1 MKRSDCNRERQMNS
15 SRSSEYEDCL
25 SRMQTAETLEE
36 INQKTL
42 TIRDQFAIAALQG
55 LIAHSSEN
63 QPIFNTPDEA
73 FSYYAKGAYA
83 YADAMMEA
91 RKE

>member
-1 MKRSDCNRERQMNS
+1 MKRSDAENKHSQGYKSIEGQN
-15 SRSSEYEDCL
+15 CL
-25 SRMQTAETLEE
+25 SHFQSAETLEE

-42 TIRDQFAIAALQG
+42 TVRDQFAIAALQG

-91 RKE
+91 RNK

>member
-1 MKRSDCNRERQMNS
+1 MKRSDA
-15 SRSSEYEDCL
+15 EYKHSQGYKSIEGQNCL
-25 SRMQTAETLEE
+25 SHFQSAETLEE
-36 INQKTL
+36 INQKTPTL
-42 TIRDQFAIAALQG
+42 RDQFAIAALQG

-91 RKE
+91 RNK

>member
-15 SRSSEYEDCL
+15 TRSSEYEDCL
-25 SRMQTAETLEE
+25 SRMQSAETLEE

-63 QPIFNTPDEA
+63 QPIFNTPGEA
-73 FSYYAKGAYA
+73 FSYYAKAAYA
-83 YADAMMEA
+83 YADAMMEV

>member
-1 MKRSDCNRERQMNS
+1 MKRSDAEHKHSQGYKSIEGQN
-15 SRSSEYEDCL
+15 CL
-25 SRMQTAETLEE
+25 SHFQSAETLEE

-42 TIRDQFAIAALQG
+42 TVRDQFAIAALQG

-91 RKE
+91 RNK

>member
-1 MKRSDCNRERQMNS
+1 
-15 SRSSEYEDCL
+15 
-25 SRMQTAETLEE
+25 MQSAETLEE

-55 LIAHSSEN
+55 FMAN
-63 QPIFNTPDEA
+63 KNRPTQFNPNDDA
-73 FSYYAKGAYA
+73 DYIYKI
-83 YADAMMEA
+83 ADAMMEA

>member
-1 MKRSDCNRERQMNS
+1 MKRSDANNI
-15 SRSSEYEDCL
+15 RSSSYSSKELLDSTSL
-25 SRMQTAETLEE
+25 IQSAETLEE

-42 TIRDQFAIAALQG
+42 TVRDQFAIAALQG

-63 QPIFNTPDEA
+63 QPIFNTPDEV
-73 FSYYAKGAYA
+73 FPYYAKSAYA

-91 RKE
+91 RKK